1 MTRNTSYD
9 QLGNVVAADLNC
21 CQRKTWTYSTTTKYA
36 YPDSITRGSSS
47 PTLTTSATY
56 DLNMGLVSTATDE
69 NLQITT
75 NTYDAFGRVT
85 DVQRP
90 DTKHIVYAYDDTNH
104 TVQVTFS
111 VQGTDVVRQK
121 TFVDG
126 LGRNVKQQILDVNN
140 TSYSIVE
147 TQYDAVGRA
156 CKVSNPH
163 NSTAQYWTET
173 RYDALG
179 RVTKTIQPDSGQATF
194 TYSLNTGIT
203 SDPAGKQHQAQAD
216 GLGRLTAV
224 FEPDTANG
232 NTLTQQTSYAY
243 NVFDALTGVTQGVQT
258 RAYVYDALGRLTDS
272 TTPESGHF
280 QFQYNSY
287 NLMTQRTDARG
298 VITTYGYDTLNRPT
312 TVTYNVGSTGV
323 PATSGTTVTYGTNRF
338 WRAGLLTFPRSSRS
352 DHFDI
357 SHDLQIPI
365 PVSRRAILNLSNSP
379 PFNAL
384 PARSNDTQ
392 KVIDTHCTSVLFF
405 PVFAC
410 TEPEVFT
417 LFTPLALSLE
427 GSFEGS
433 PDPWSRSCREVP
445 IKISVDPPALTIFHF
460 QFSIFPVPPNL
471 FRINTYEVPRKCWAL
486 LTSWA
491 QFS

>member
-1 MTRNTSYD
+1 VLLPATVFMTRNTSYD

-56 DLNMGLVSTATDE
+56 DLNMGLVNTATDE
-69 NLQITT
+69 NLQLTT
-75 NTYDAFGRVT
+75 NTYDALGRVT

-258 RAYVYDALGRLTDS
+258 RTYVYDAL
-272 TTPESGHF
+272 E
-280 QFQYNSY
+280 
-287 NLMTQRTDARG
+287 
-298 VITTYGYDTLNRPT
+298 
-312 TVTYNVGSTGV
+312 
-323 PATSGTTVTYGTNRF
+323 
-338 WRAGLLTFPRSSRS
+338 
-352 DHFDI
+352 
-357 SHDLQIPI
+357 PI
-365 PVSRRAILNLSNSP
+365 A
-379 PFNAL
+379 
-384 PARSNDTQ
+384 
-392 KVIDTHCTSVLFF
+392 
-405 PVFAC
+405 
-410 TEPEVFT
+410 
-417 LFTPLALSLE
+417 
-427 GSFEGS
+427 
-433 PDPWSRSCREVP
+433 
-445 IKISVDPPALTIFHF
+445 
-460 QFSIFPVPPNL
+460 
-471 FRINTYEVPRKCWAL
+471 
-486 LTSWA
+486 
-491 QFS
+491 